1 MTIFSRAIISLG
13 KNKDIHIKQIKMDAR
28 IKYSILL
35 IGVGIILAFLPFNAA
50 QTFQL
55 KADELLSLSGS
66 GDMYFSVDQVARFV
80 NNEDSTI
87 QIIDI
92 RSAEQFRECNI
103 PGSVN
108 IPFSELLNPLW
119 EPTLNQK
126 EIKTIFYGN
135 GNQTAN
141 YAWTIVTGMGYS
153 NSYVMKGGLNEW
165 FKTVM
170 LSQYSGEKITPAE
183 NARFENRL
191 NARKIFTQINS
202 LPDSLKTRFFDAKR
216 LTQSKLD
223 GGCE

>member
-1 MTIFSRAIISLG
+1 
-13 KNKDIHIKQIKMDAR
+13 MDAR
-28 IKYSILL
+28 IKYSVLL

-55 KADELLSLSGS
+55 KADELLSLSVS

-80 NNEDSTI
+80 NNEDSTV

-92 RSAEQFRECNI
+92 RSAEQYRECNI

-108 IPFSELLNPLW
+108 ILFSELLNPLW

-135 GNQTAN
+135 GDQTAN

-183 NARFENRL
+183 NFRFENRL

>member
-1 MTIFSRAIISLG
+1 
-13 KNKDIHIKQIKMDAR
+13 MDVR
-28 IKYSILL
+28 IKYSVLL

-55 KADELLSLSGS
+55 KADELLSQSVS

-80 NNEDSTI
+80 NNEDSTV
-87 QIIDI
+87 QIIDL
-92 RSAEQFRECNI
+92 RNAEQFRECNI

-108 IPFSELLNPLW
+108 IPFSDLLNPLW
-119 EPTLNQK
+119 EQILNQR

-135 GNQTAN
+135 GDQTAN
-141 YAWTIVTGMGYS
+141 YARTIVAGMGYS

>member
-1 MTIFSRAIISLG
+1 
-13 KNKDIHIKQIKMDAR
+13 MDAR

>member
-1 MTIFSRAIISLG
+1 
-13 KNKDIHIKQIKMDAR
+13 MDVR
-28 IKYSILL
+28 IKYSVLL

-55 KADELLSLSGS
+55 KADELLSQSVS

-80 NNEDSTI
+80 NNEDSTV
-87 QIIDI
+87 QIIDL
-92 RSAEQFRECNI
+92 RNAEQFRECNI

-108 IPFSELLNPLW
+108 IPFSDLLNPLW
-119 EPTLNQK
+119 EQTLNQR

-135 GNQTAN
+135 GDQTAN
-141 YAWTIVTGMGYS
+141 YARTIVAGMGYS

-170 LSQYSGEKITPAE
+170 MSQYFGEKITPAE

>member
-1 MTIFSRAIISLG
+1 
-13 KNKDIHIKQIKMDAR
+13 MDAR
-28 IKYSILL
+28 IKYSVLL

-50 QTFQL
+50 KTFQL
-55 KADELLSLSGS
+55 KADELLSLSVS

-80 NNEDSTI
+80 NNEDSTV

-135 GNQTAN
+135 GDQTAN

-191 NARKIFTQINS
+191 NARKTFTQINS